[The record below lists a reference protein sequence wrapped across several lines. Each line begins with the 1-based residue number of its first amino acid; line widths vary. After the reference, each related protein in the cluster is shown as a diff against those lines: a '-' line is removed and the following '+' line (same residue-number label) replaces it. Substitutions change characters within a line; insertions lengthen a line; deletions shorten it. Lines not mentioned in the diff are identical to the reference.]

1 LSYEDAAETALPIW
15 SIRPFYLPTKASNKH
30 CASELNEEEGAQIM
44 PVAKKLHGLSPVA
57 VAHVDELL
65 DEALDETFPASDP
78 VAINI
83 ERTSDQPTVTFKR
96 SPSAALADDCDGD

>member
-15 SIRPFYLPTKASNKH
+15 SIRPFYSPTKASNKH

-44 PVAKKLHGLSPVA
+44 PVAKKLHGLSSVA

-65 DEALDETFPASDP
+65 DEALNETFPASDP

-83 ERTSDQPTVTFKR
+83 ERASDH
-96 SPSAALADDCDGD
+96 CD